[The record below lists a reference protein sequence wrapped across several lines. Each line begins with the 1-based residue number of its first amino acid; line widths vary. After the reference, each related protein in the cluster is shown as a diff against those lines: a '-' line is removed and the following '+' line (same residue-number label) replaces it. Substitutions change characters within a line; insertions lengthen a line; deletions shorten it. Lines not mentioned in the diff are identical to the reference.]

1 MKFITI
7 ESDGVQSVGV
17 KLEEGVLDLQK
28 ALAIVPHELV
38 PTDTMEIIEKYE
50 LIKPIMSSYI
60 ENLIQNENI
69 DKARYMLREDQ
80 ITFGPCVTRPSKIIC
95 IGLNYRKHAE
105 ETNAP
110 IPKYPILFNKFSN
123 TLTGHDS
130 SIPLPNRVTNQV
142 DYEAELVIVIG
153 KKTKYVTTEQALE
166 HVFGYCNV
174 NDLSARDLQMRTP
187 QWLLGKTCDK
197 FSPLGPYLVT
207 ADEVGDPNQLNIQC
221 KVNGEVR
228 QSSNTSDMI
237 FRCDEIV
244 SYISQHMTLYPGD
257 IILTGT
263 PEGVMLGY
271 PEDKRVYL
279 KDGDRVSIEIEGLGK
294 LTNVMIN
301 ETWPE

>member
-279 KDGDRVSIEIEGLGK
+279 KDGDRVSIEIEGLGT
-294 LTNVMIN
+294 LTNVMVN
-301 ETWPE
+301 ET

>member
-279 KDGDRVSIEIEGLGK
+279 KDGDRVSIEIESLGT
-294 LTNVMIN
+294 LTNVMVN
-301 ETWPE
+301 ET

>member
-123 TLTGHDS
+123 TLNGHDS

-279 KDGDRVSIEIEGLGK
+279 KDGDRVSIEIEGLGT
-294 LTNVMIN
+294 LTNVMVN
-301 ETWPE
+301 ET

>member
-50 LIKPIMSSYI
+50 LIKPILSSYI

-228 QSSNTSDMI
+228 QFSNTSDMI

-279 KDGDRVSIEIEGLGK
+279 KDGDRVSIEIEGLGT
-294 LTNVMIN
+294 LTNVMVN
-301 ETWPE
+301 ET